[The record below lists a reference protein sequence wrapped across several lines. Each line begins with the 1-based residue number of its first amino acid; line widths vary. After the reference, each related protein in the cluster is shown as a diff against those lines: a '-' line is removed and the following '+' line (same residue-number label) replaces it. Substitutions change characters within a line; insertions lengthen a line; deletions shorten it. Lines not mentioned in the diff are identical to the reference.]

1 MGLNSFKTKIMDRS
15 DSPVGKTENQ
25 LHNSNSIFKSIE
37 KYLPEMVY
45 GSIDGIVTTFAV
57 VAGAAGAG
65 LSIKVV
71 LILGIAN
78 LVADGLSMSIGS
90 FLSKKS
96 EIDNY
101 NKHLKIENW
110 EIDNLPDTEK
120 KEVEVIY
127 QAKVFEGKELEM
139 VVNRIT
145 SNRRVWLD
153 TMMTDELGLLKETKS
168 PVKAGAFTFIAFVV
182 AGSVPLAAYIVTL
195 FNNAEVNPFYVSSLF
210 TLLAFTLIGA
220 VKNMVTH
227 AGWFRSIAETVLL
240 GAIAASAAY
249 GLGDLLEKNI
259 L

>member
-1 MGLNSFKTKIMDRS
+1 MKTAKLS
-15 DSPVGKTENQ
+15 KAQTEDQ
-25 LHNSNSIFKSIE
+25 LHNNNGWFKSFE

-65 LSIKVV
+65 LNIKVV

-110 EIDNLPDTEK
+110 EIDNLPEVEK
-120 KEVEVIY
+120 KEVEDIY
-127 QAKVFEGKELEM
+127 IAKGFKGAELEM

-145 SNRRVWLD
+145 ADRQVWLD
-153 TMMTDELGLLKETKS
+153 TMMTDELGLMKETKS
-168 PVKAGAFTFIAFVV
+168 PLKSGAFTFLAFLIAGAIPLIAYVVTLLNQAEASPFLVSSFFTLIAF
-182 AGSVPLAAYIVTL
+182 IM
-195 FNNAEVNPFYVSSLF
+195 
-210 TLLAFTLIGA
+210 IGA
-220 VKNMVTH
+220 VKNTVTH
-227 AGWFRSIAETVLL
+227 AGWLRSIIETVLL
-240 GAIAASAAY
+240 GAVAAAAAY
-249 GLGDLLEKNI
+249 GLGNLLEKSI

>member
-1 MGLNSFKTKIMDRS
+1 MANSDYMIK
-15 DSPVGKTENQ
+15 KTEDQ
-25 LHNSNSIFKSIE
+25 LHNNSRCFKRIE
-37 KYLPEMVY
+37 QYLPEIVY

-65 LSIKVV
+65 LSIQVV

-110 EIDNLPDTEK
+110 EIDNLPDIER
-120 KEVEVIY
+120 KEVEDIY
-127 QAKVFEGKELEM
+127 RAKGFENKELEM
-139 VVNRIT
+139 VVHRIT
-145 SNRRVWLD
+145 SNRQVWLD
-153 TMMTDELGLLKETKS
+153 TMMTDELGLMKETKS
-168 PVKAGAFTFIAFVV
+168 PAKAGLFTFSSFVI
-182 AGSVPLAAYIVTL
+182 AGSVPLVAYIITL
-195 FNNAEVNPFYVSSLF
+195 LNKTEYSPFVISSLF

-227 AGWFRSIAETVLL
+227 AGWVRSITETVLL
-240 GAIAASAAY
+240 GTIAAAAAY

>member
-1 MGLNSFKTKIMDRS
+1 MANSDYMIKKSED
-15 DSPVGKTENQ
+15 Q
-25 LHNSNSIFKSIE
+25 LHNNSRWFKRIE
-37 KYLPEMVY
+37 QYLPEMVY

-65 LSIKVV
+65 LSIQVV

-110 EIDNLPDTEK
+110 EIDNLPEVER
-120 KEVEVIY
+120 KEVEDIY
-127 QAKVFEGKELEM
+127 RTKGFEGKELEM

-145 SNRRVWLD
+145 SNRQVWLH
-153 TMMTDELGLLKETKS
+153 TMMADELGLMKETKS

-195 FNNAEVNPFYVSSLF
+195 FDNAEVNPFYVSSLF

-220 VKNMVTH
+220 AKNMVTH

-240 GAIAASAAY
+240 GAIAAAAAY
-249 GLGDLLEKNI
+249 GLGDLLEKSI

>member
-1 MGLNSFKTKIMDRS
+1 MK
-15 DSPVGKTENQ
+15 NQ
-25 LHNSNSIFKSIE
+25 NTSLLKSEDNLHNNSRWFKRIE
-37 KYLPEMVY
+37 QYLPEMVY

-65 LSIKVV
+65 LSIQVV

-110 EIDNLPDTEK
+110 EIDNLPEVER
-120 KEVEVIY
+120 KEVEDIY
-127 QAKVFEGKELEM
+127 RAKGFEGKELEM

-145 SNRRVWLD
+145 SNRQVWLD
-153 TMMTDELGLLKETKS
+153 TMMTDELGLMKETKS
-168 PVKAGAFTFIAFVV
+168 PVKAGMFTFSAFVI
-182 AGSVPLAAYIVTL
+182 AGSVPLVAYIITL
-195 FNNAEVNPFYVSSLF
+195 LNKTEYSPFVISSLF

-227 AGWFRSIAETVLL
+227 AGWLRSITETVLL
-240 GAIAASAAY
+240 GTIAAAAAY